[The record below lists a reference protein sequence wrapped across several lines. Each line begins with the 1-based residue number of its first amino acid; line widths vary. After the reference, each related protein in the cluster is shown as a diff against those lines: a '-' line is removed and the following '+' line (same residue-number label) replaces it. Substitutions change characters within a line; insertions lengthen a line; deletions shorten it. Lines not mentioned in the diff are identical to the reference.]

1 MQTGWNRCEDRTMS
15 RNIVVMGSG
24 ETSPTMVT
32 PHQNIF
38 TDLGNSPVNPV
49 ILDTPFGFQEN
60 ADDLTARIVEYF
72 ASSVGKD
79 VDIVSLRNSHVTPG
93 ETATALSAIREARWI
108 FAGPGSPTYA
118 LKVWHELGISAHFD
132 AVLENGTLV
141 FASAAALT
149 VGSFTIPVYEMYKVG
164 EDPHWLPGLNLM
176 ERHTGL
182 NAAIVP
188 HFDNNEGANHDTR
201 YCYIG
206 ERRLQKLEEQLPDE
220 TFIVGVDEHTG
231 IRFDLDERIAY
242 VFGKGHMTIRHHGE
256 TWTVAAG
263 NSATFDDIIAHT
275 GSSIV
280 AQPAA
285 PQYTIDAK
293 QVEELLDHGQVE
305 EAVNALL
312 NLDDVDRDFETRA
325 TVHALVTRLGQIAAS
340 PRVDLLDVV
349 GPYIDA
355 LLQARQAARAG
366 GRWDEA
372 DQIRDRLMSLHVTVK
387 DQGDSSTWEIN

>member
-1 MQTGWNRCEDRTMS
+1 MARS
-15 RNIVVMGSG
+15 IVVMGSG

-38 TDLGNSPVNPV
+38 NSLGEGPISPV

-60 ADDLTARIVEYF
+60 ADDLTSRIVEYF
-72 ASSVGKD
+72 AQSVGKN
-79 VDIVSLRNSHVTPG
+79 VGVVSLRNTHATSG
-93 ETATALSAIREARWI
+93 ETALALSAIRDARWL

-118 LKVWHELGISAHFD
+118 LKVWHELGISPHFD
-132 AVLENGTLV
+132 AVLEDGSLV

-164 EDPHWLPGLNLM
+164 EDPHWLPGLNLI

-242 VFGKGHMTIRHHGE
+242 VFGKGQMTIRHHGE
-256 TWTVAAG
+256 MWTVASG

-275 GSSIV
+275 GSSMV
-280 AQPAA
+280 SQSPA
-285 PQYTIDAK
+285 PQYTVDAK
-293 QVEELLDHGQVE
+293 QVEDLLDHGQVE

-340 PRVDLLDVV
+340 PRVDLVDVV

-372 DQIRDRLMSLHVTVK
+372 DDIRDRLMSLQVTVK
-387 DQGDSSTWEIN
+387 DQGDISTWEIN

>member
-1 MQTGWNRCEDRTMS
+1 MGTDDTWEDSEMA

-32 PHQNIF
+32 PHQQIF
-38 TDLGNSPVNPV
+38 SAVGSGSHPVV
-49 ILDTPFGFQEN
+49 LDTPFGFQEN
-60 ADDLTARIVEYF
+60 ADDLTDRIVEYF
-72 ASSVGKD
+72 AHSVGEQ
-79 VDIVSLRNSHVTPG
+79 VGVVSLRNTHTTAG
-93 ETATALSAIREARWI
+93 ETATALSAIRDSRWL

-118 LKVWHELGISAHFD
+118 LKVWHELGISPHFD
-132 AVLENGTLV
+132 AVLEHGTLV

-201 YCYIG
+201 YCYMG
-206 ERRLQKLEEQLPDE
+206 ERRLRALEAQLPPE

-231 IRFDLDERIAY
+231 IRFNLDERVAY
-242 VFGKGHMTIRHHGE
+242 VFGKGQMTIRHHGQM
-256 TWTVAAG
+256 WTVSAG
-263 NSATFDDIIAHT
+263 NSATFDEIISHT
-275 GSSIV
+275 GSAV
-280 AQPAA
+280 VEQAPAA
-285 PQYTIDAK
+285 QFTVAAK
-293 QVEELLDHGQVE
+293 QVEELLDDGQVQ

-312 NLDDVDRDFETRA
+312 SLDDVDRDFETRA

-340 PRVDLLDVV
+340 PRVDLVEVV
-349 GPYIDA
+349 GPYIEA
-355 LLQARQAARAG
+355 LLQARQAARSG

-372 DQIRDRLMSLHVTVK
+372 DDIRDRLMSLHVTVK
-387 DQGDSSTWEIN
+387 DQGDSSTWEIS